1 MLIWC
6 GLPLIMWIG
15 GQSLITGA
23 LDSVSYAL
31 VCMLPLFL
39 AKFAGVMFVDFTSYK
54 HMSISKQKITQIIDE
69 KEETGSLEPFVPNS
83 FDIAFDKVSF
93 AYVPGEPVLE
103 SISFTAKEKQLT
115 AVVGDSGAGK
125 STVLNLIA
133 K

>member
-1 MLIWC
+1 M
-6 GLPLIMWIG
+6 PLIMWIG